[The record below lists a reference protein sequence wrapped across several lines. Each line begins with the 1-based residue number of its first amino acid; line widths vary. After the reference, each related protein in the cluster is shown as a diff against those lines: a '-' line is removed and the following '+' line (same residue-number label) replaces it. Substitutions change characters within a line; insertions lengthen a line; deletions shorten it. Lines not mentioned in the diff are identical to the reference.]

1 MLYTIPCKTVKGRSQ
16 WQPKLLKFSS
26 LTEGNTHTPSNYNK
40 VFILVAAVL
49 HDWQKKKR
57 KKMKIALQN
66 EHSEKG
72 LFCFELMKHYRLFLL
87 LNFTGKQQSFPSFC
101 GQ

>member
-1 MLYTIPCKTVKGRSQ
+1 MIG
-16 WQPKLLKFSS
+16 
-26 LTEGNTHTPSNYNK
+26 
-40 VFILVAAVL
+40 
-49 HDWQKKKR
+49 KKKR
-57 KKMKIALQN
+57 KKMNIGLQN

-72 LFCFELMKHYRLFLL
+72 LFCFELMKQYRLFLL